1 MGARRGQTD
10 FKKPSTRRNDGTE
23 RVEGVAK
30 SPREMIQDAAR
41 LEAWRVRDL

>member
-10 FKKPSTRRNDGTE
+10 FKTPSTRRYDGNG
-23 RVEGVAK
+23 RVEGGAK
-30 SPREMIQDAAR
+30 SARETIQDAAR